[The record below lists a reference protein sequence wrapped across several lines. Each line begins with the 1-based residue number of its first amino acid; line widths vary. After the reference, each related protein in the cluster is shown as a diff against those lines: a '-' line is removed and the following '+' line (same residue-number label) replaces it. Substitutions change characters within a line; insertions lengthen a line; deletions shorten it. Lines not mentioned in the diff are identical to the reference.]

1 MCSNTGTHTGIIVG
15 RVDMAALT
23 CIACLF
29 VEMFPFHQ
37 NLLMKEND

>member
-1 MCSNTGTHTGIIVG
+1 MFLMCSNTGTHTGIIVG

-29 VEMFPFHQ
+29 VKMCFLFM
-37 NLLMKEND
+37 MKEND